1 GVRQKKIETHQKII
15 GGSRKACREF
25 AEGIEKLVGNTP
37 GDHRKKTKR
46 LIARMPEAIGLA
58 GLVNHPYPGVR
69 AADPPKWAGEPP
81 VPGFSEYRFDL
92 HPKKISSGRRCASRR
107 KDLRRRPE
115 RNYNSYDTG
124 LSCLNLSFYLRLE
137 SFDEGS

>member
-1 GVRQKKIETHQKII
+1 MYRVDAVGNSSGVRRELAEGIESLPRWRKGVRQKKIETHQKII
-15 GGSRKACREF
+15 GGSRKACWEF
-25 AEGIEKLVGNTP
+25 AEGIEKLVRNTP

-46 LIARMPEAIGLA
+46 LIARMPEATGLA
-58 GLVNHPYPGVR
+58 GTGRLNRPYRGILVLSTV
-69 AADPPKWAGEPP
+69 DPPRT
-81 VPGFSEYRFDL
+81 S
-92 HPKKISSGRRCASRR
+92 C
-107 KDLRRRPE
+107 E